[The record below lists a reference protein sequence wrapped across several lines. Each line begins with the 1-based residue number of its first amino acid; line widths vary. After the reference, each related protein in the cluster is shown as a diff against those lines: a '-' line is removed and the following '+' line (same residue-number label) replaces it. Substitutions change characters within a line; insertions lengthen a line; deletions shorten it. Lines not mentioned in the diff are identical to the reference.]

1 MAAVVGVL
9 ISAAGLAHLAAT
21 DAKRRR
27 AFGLSPHRAARH
39 GHAARIMLF
48 GPGGAL
54 ALAGDW
60 AGFAIWLGALS
71 CGGWALVAVDP
82 PTWRRI
88 ARRAAGLGARRS
100 GPAEAEPP
108 SRGVRPTVAARRD

>member
-1 MAAVVGVL
+1 VSAVVGVL

-27 AFGLSPHRAARH
+27 AFGQPPRRGARH
-39 GHAARIMLF
+39 GTAARIVLF

-82 PTWRRI
+82 PTWRRL
-88 ARRAAGLGARRS
+88 ARRVAGLRAALARAGHAGRRPRS
-100 GPAEAEPP
+100 AET
-108 SRGVRPTVAARRD
+108 GRRCP